1 MQHEHTS
8 AGVQQIKLLSIA
20 KQAVT
25 TSSAPTTAIA
35 TTSYSGQY
43 RAEIGYYLLPYC
55 CHVVTVDREGSKGGV
70 CSRLDES

>member
-43 RAEIGYYLLPYC
+43 RAEIGHYLLR
-55 CHVVTVDREGSKGGV
+55 CHAVTVGRECNKGDLQPRWSV
-70 CSRLDES
+70 